1 MKKRKIK
8 WVNSYRD
15 IPRWQERGLTS
26 SLHGF
31 HERSTDTVYLIKGK
45 SSKADEQHEIYHGI
59 KKHPD
64 KPHNPYDFIDQE
76 IKATLYAYNKTGQPQ
91 HILGQMRGIHNSM
104 IRIYPTS
111 TNRIIDMIGIS
122 LKRNNAPVTWLQDF
136 KKAQTEARM
145 ALKKGK

>member
-59 KKHPD
+59 KKHPGMPIIRLD
-64 KPHNPYDFIDQE
+64 SHNIFWGKCVAFI
-76 IKATLYAYNKTGQPQ
+76 T
-91 HILGQMRGIHNSM
+91 R
-104 IRIYPTS
+104 
-111 TNRIIDMIGIS
+111 
-122 LKRNNAPVTWLQDF
+122 
-136 KKAQTEARM
+136 
-145 ALKKGK
+145 